1 MHMYR
6 LAPALL
12 LSLFCA
18 LTVSAD
24 TVILTNGDTVSGNIR
39 RMEDKTLVLQSHLLG
54 TLRIKW
60 DAVESIRSE
69 SRFSILTEAGDLW
82 EGQVARQADR
92 IEISSEGKAVTSLE
106 SDSIARIVPGTLRK
120 GLVQLL
126 RASTGAA
133 DIGYSLARGN
143 QNQTQSSLGARAD
156 YRSVLY
162 KFSGRLDSLFARQD
176 GARSQ
181 SRHALKM
188 RLDRFLNARAFS
200 YALSGWERNERRRLD
215 LRTQLGGG
223 IGWHLRQ
230 DKAMDFSVLG
240 GFAYVHER
248 FRDLD
253 NRATG
258 EHASLDAAP
267 QTTHRN
273 GDAHDVDGV
282 CRRRDRG
289 EISHRS
295 ETRTDR
301 EDGQQQIDQEQDDE
315 VGGGNRSLQKH
326 EDSDVDRYREHAG
339 ENDDAESC
347 WNAPR
352 KTREKVLRGRG

>member
-258 EHASLDAAP
+258 EGSAGFEWNTAIFKGARLLTELSIHPDLA
-267 QTTHRN
+267 
-273 GDAHDVDGV
+273 
-282 CRRRDRG
+282 DRG
-289 EISHRS
+289 RVRLQYDSTLRLPIAGRFTYSLRLF
-295 ETRTDR
+295 DR
-301 EDGQQQIDQEQDDE
+301 F
-315 VGGGNRSLQKH
+315 
-326 EDSDVDRYREHAG
+326 DSRPAAMVER
-339 ENDDAESC
+339 NDYGIVSGLGM
-347 WNAPR
+347 
-352 KTREKVLRGRG
+352 KF